1 MRESTTVELS
11 GCGSASPFKW
21 ETLCSRQG
29 EQRSPC
35 LGSLQSIRHLIA
47 VTEGECQDPGYIMS
61 TASRHSFTRKPNLAD
76 VKAAGHDMLRLVNRR
91 ILLNILSDR
100 QPISRAE
107 IAKISGL
114 NKATISTIT
123 GELLKD
129 SCIIEEGS
137 GRTTPIGGKPPTPLR
152 LNAKRFGLFGVDIRA
167 DETILAL
174 SDFNN
179 RIVARVSF
187 ETGADPTTFLT
198 KIGKEIRKLRTK
210 HDSFIEF
217 PGIGVSLPGLVDN
230 HSGKFLLSVVLPW
243 RDVPVVHLL
252 EKVTGLPVIIDNSAR
267 CSALAEI
274 WHGKAQY
281 AHVRNLLYVSV
292 STGLACGVV
301 MDGGLYRG
309 GNNTAGQF
317 GHIPIDI
324 NGVECRCGQRG
335 CWDLYASDKA
345 TLKRYS
351 ELRSNGG
358 RRISTMRKLLE
369 LVDAGDI
376 AATEAVRETAR
387 YLGIGITGLIN
398 GLDPEVVVIGGEIT
412 KVWGVIEPIIV
423 EETQRSLLA
432 PRSHG
437 VAIRP
442 SAFEVRPSLKGAVT
456 LIQNNLLSVP
466 HMG

>member
-1 MRESTTVELS
+1 MKS
-11 GCGSASPFKW
+11 SP
-21 ETLCSRQG
+21 RQTF
-29 EQRSPC
+29 S
-35 LGSLQSIRHLIA
+35 
-47 VTEGECQDPGYIMS
+47 
-61 TASRHSFTRKPNLAD
+61 RKPNLANI
-76 VKAAGHDMLRLVNRR
+76 KAAGHDMLRLVNRR
-91 ILLNILSDR
+91 ILLSILSDR

-123 GELLKD
+123 GELLKE
-129 SCIIEEGS
+129 SCIVEEGS

-152 LNAKRFGLFGVDIRA
+152 LNANRFGLFGLDIRA
-167 DETILAL
+167 DETVLAL

-179 RIVARVSF
+179 RIVARFSY
-187 ETGADPTTFLT
+187 ETGPDATAFLN
-198 KIGKEIRKLRTK
+198 KIGKEIRKLCTK

-230 HSGKFLLSVVLPW
+230 QSGKFLLSVVLPW
-243 RDVPVVHLL
+243 RDVPVVNLL
-252 EKVTGLPVIIDNSAR
+252 EKATGLPVIIDNSAR

-301 MDGGLYRG
+301 IDGGLYRG

-317 GHIPIDI
+317 GHIPIDV
-324 NGVECRCGQRG
+324 NGPDCRCGQRG

-345 TLKRYS
+345 TLKRYAD
-351 ELRSNGG
+351 LRGASGK
-358 RRISTMRKLLE
+358 RVSSMRKLVE
-369 LVDAGDI
+369 LVEAGDG

-387 YLGIGITGLIN
+387 YLGIGITGLVN
-398 GLDPEVVVIGGEIT
+398 GLDPEIVVIGGEIT

-423 EETQRSLLA
+423 EETKRNLLA
-432 PRSHG
+432 PRSHS

-442 SAFEVRPSLKGAVT
+442 SAFEVRPSLKGALT
-456 LIQNNLLSVP
+456 LIQNSLLSVP

>member
-1 MRESTTVELS
+1 MVS
-11 GCGSASPFKW
+11 SP
-21 ETLCSRQG
+21 
-29 EQRSPC
+29 
-35 LGSLQSIRHLIA
+35 
-47 VTEGECQDPGYIMS
+47 
-61 TASRHSFTRKPNLAD
+61 RHSFTRKPNLAD
-76 VKAAGHDMLRLVNRR
+76 LKAAGHDMLRLVNRR
-91 ILLNILSDR
+91 ILLSILSDR

-179 RIVARVSF
+179 RIVSRVSF
-187 ETGADPTTFLT
+187 ETGSVATSFLS
-198 KIGKEIRKLRTK
+198 KIGKEIRKFQLK

-230 HSGKFLLSVVLPW
+230 QSGKFLLSVVLPW
-243 RDVPVVHLL
+243 RDVPVVNLL
-252 EKVTGLPVIIDNSAR
+252 EKATNLPVIIDNSAR

-301 MDGGLYRG
+301 IDGGLYRG

-317 GHIPIDI
+317 GHIPIDL
-324 NGVECRCGQRG
+324 NGPECRCGQRG

-345 TLKRYS
+345 TLKRYAD
-351 ELRSNGG
+351 LRGPGG
-358 RRISTMRKLLE
+358 KRVSTMRKLVE
-369 LVDAGDI
+369 LVESGDAS
-376 AATEAVRETAR
+376 ATEAIRETAR
-387 YLGIGITGLIN
+387 YLGIGITGLVN
-398 GLDPEVVVIGGEIT
+398 GLDPEIVVIGGEIT

-423 EETQRSLLA
+423 EETKRNLLA
-432 PRSHG
+432 PRAHHI
-437 VAIRP
+437 AIRP
-442 SAFEVRPSLKGAVT
+442 SAFEVRPSLKGALT
-456 LIQNNLLSVP
+456 LIQNSLLSVP

>member
-1 MRESTTVELS
+1 
-11 GCGSASPFKW
+11 
-21 ETLCSRQG
+21 
-29 EQRSPC
+29 
-35 LGSLQSIRHLIA
+35 
-47 VTEGECQDPGYIMS
+47 MS
-61 TASRHSFTRKPNLAD
+61 NTRATHSRHSFTRKPNLTD

-91 ILLNILSDR
+91 ILLSILSDR

-129 SCIIEEGS
+129 SCIIEDGS

-152 LNAKRFGLFGVDIRA
+152 LNANRFGLFGLDIRS

-174 SDFNN
+174 CDFNN

-187 ETGADPTTFLT
+187 ETGSDAPAFLT
-198 KIGKEIRKLRTK
+198 KVGKEIRKLRTK
-210 HDSFIEF
+210 HSSFIEY

-243 RDVPVVHLL
+243 RDVPVVQLL
-252 EKVTGLPVIIDNSAR
+252 EKSTNLPVIIDNSAR

-301 MDGGLYRG
+301 IDGGLYRG
-309 GNNTAGQF
+309 VNNTAGQF
-317 GHIPIDI
+317 GHIPIDV
-324 NGVECRCGQRG
+324 NGPDCRCGQRG

-345 TLKRYS
+345 TLKRFQD
-351 ELRSNGG
+351 LRNGG
-358 RRISTMRKLLE
+358 GKRITTMRKLIE
-369 LVDAGDI
+369 LVEAGDI
-376 AATEAVRETAR
+376 EATEAVRETAR

-412 KVWGVIEPIIV
+412 KLWGLVEPIIV
-423 EETQRSLLA
+423 EQTKRNLLA
-432 PRSHG
+432 PRSQG
-437 VAIRP
+437 VSIRP
-442 SAFEVRPSLKGAVT
+442 SAFEVRPSLKGALT
-456 LIQNNLLSVP
+456 LIQNTLLSVP

>member
-1 MRESTTVELS
+1 
-11 GCGSASPFKW
+11 
-21 ETLCSRQG
+21 
-29 EQRSPC
+29 
-35 LGSLQSIRHLIA
+35 
-47 VTEGECQDPGYIMS
+47 
-61 TASRHSFTRKPNLAD
+61 
-76 VKAAGHDMLRLVNRR
+76 MLRLVNRR
-91 ILLNILSDR
+91 ILLSILSDR
-100 QPISRAE
+100 QPISRAD

-123 GELLKD
+123 SELLKD

-152 LNAKRFGLFGVDIRA
+152 LNSKRFGLFGVDIRS

-179 RIVARVSF
+179 RIVARNSF
-187 ETGADPTTFLT
+187 DTGADAGAFLN
-198 KIGKEIRKLRTK
+198 KIGKEIRKLRSK
-210 HDSFIEF
+210 HESFIEF

-243 RDVPVVHLL
+243 RDVPVVQLL
-252 EKVTGLPVIIDNSAR
+252 EKATSLPVTIDNSAR

-301 MDGGLYRG
+301 IDGGLYRG
-309 GNNTAGQF
+309 GNNSAGQF
-317 GHIPIDI
+317 GHIPIDF
-324 NGVECRCGQRG
+324 NGPECRCGQRG

-345 TLKRYS
+345 TLKRYADI
-351 ELRSNGG
+351 RGNGG
-358 RRISTMRKLLE
+358 KRVSTMRKLVE
-369 LVDAGDI
+369 LVEAGDA

-387 YLGIGITGLIN
+387 YLGVGITGLIN

-412 KVWGVIEPIIV
+412 KAWGLIEPIIA
-423 EETQRSLLA
+423 EETKRNLLA
-432 PRSHG
+432 PRSHSI
-437 VAIRP
+437 AIRP
-442 SAFEVRPSLKGAVT
+442 SAFEVRPSLKGALT
-456 LIQNNLLSVP
+456 LVQNSLLSVP

>member
-1 MRESTTVELS
+1 MVS
-11 GCGSASPFKW
+11 SP
-21 ETLCSRQG
+21 
-29 EQRSPC
+29 
-35 LGSLQSIRHLIA
+35 
-47 VTEGECQDPGYIMS
+47 
-61 TASRHSFTRKPNLAD
+61 RHSFTRKPNLAD

-91 ILLNILSDR
+91 ILLSILSDR

-152 LNAKRFGLFGVDIRA
+152 LNSKRFGLFGVDIRA
-167 DETILAL
+167 DETVLAL

-179 RIVARVSF
+179 RIVSRVSF
-187 ETGADPTTFLT
+187 ETGSVATSFLN
-198 KIGKEIRKLRTK
+198 KIGKEIRNLQLK

-230 HSGKFLLSVVLPW
+230 QSGRFLLSVVLPW
-243 RDVPVVHLL
+243 RDVPVVSLL
-252 EKVTGLPVIIDNSAR
+252 EKATNLPVIIDNSAR

-281 AHVRNLLYVSV
+281 AHVRDLLYVSV

-301 MDGGLYRG
+301 IDGGLYRG

-317 GHIPIDI
+317 GHIPIDL
-324 NGVECRCGQRG
+324 NGPECRCGQRG

-345 TLKRYS
+345 TLKRYAD
-351 ELRSNGG
+351 LRGPGG
-358 RRISTMRKLLE
+358 KRVSTMRKLVE
-369 LVDAGDI
+369 LVENGDA
-376 AATEAVRETAR
+376 AATEAVRESAR

-423 EETQRSLLA
+423 EETKRNLLA
-432 PRSHG
+432 PRSG
-437 VAIRP
+437 NVAIRP
-442 SAFEVRPSLKGAVT
+442 SAFEVRPSLKGALT
-456 LIQNNLLSVP
+456 LIQNSLLSVP

>member
-1 MRESTTVELS
+1 MKKLTQQLAKNQT
-11 GCGSASPFKW
+11 P
-21 ETLCSRQG
+21 QG
-29 EQRSPC
+29 
-35 LGSLQSIRHLIA
+35 RH
-47 VTEGECQDPGYIMS
+47 
-61 TASRHSFTRKPNLAD
+61 RFTRKPNLAD

-91 ILLNILSDR
+91 ILLSILSDR

-129 SCIIEEGS
+129 ACIIEEGS

-167 DETILAL
+167 DETVLAL

-179 RIVARVSF
+179 RIVSRVSF
-187 ETGADPTTFLT
+187 ETGSVASSFLN
-198 KIGKEIRKLRTK
+198 KIGKEIRKLRIK

-230 HSGKFLLSVVLPW
+230 QSGKFLLSVVLPW
-243 RDVPVVHLL
+243 RDVPVVNLL
-252 EKVTGLPVIIDNSAR
+252 ERATSLPVIIDNSAR

-281 AHVRNLLYVSV
+281 AHVRNLLYVGV

-301 MDGGLYRG
+301 IDGGLYRG
-309 GNNTAGQF
+309 GTNTAGQF
-317 GHIPIDI
+317 GHFPIDI
-324 NGVECRCGQRG
+324 NGPDCRCGQRG

-345 TLKRYS
+345 TLKRYAD
-351 ELRSNGG
+351 LRGTSGK
-358 RRISTMRKLLE
+358 RVSTMRKLVE
-369 LVDAGDI
+369 LVEAGDS

-412 KVWGVIEPIIV
+412 KAWGVIEPIIV
-423 EETQRSLLA
+423 EETKRNLLA
-432 PRSHG
+432 PRSHS

-442 SAFEVRPSLKGAVT
+442 SAFEVRPSLKGALT
-456 LIQNNLLSVP
+456 LIQNSLLSVP

>member
-1 MRESTTVELS
+1 MIKAV
-11 GCGSASPFKW
+11 PV
-21 ETLCSRQG
+21 RQ
-29 EQRSPC
+29 
-35 LGSLQSIRHLIA
+35 
-47 VTEGECQDPGYIMS
+47 T
-61 TASRHSFTRKPNLAD
+61 FTRKPNLAN

-91 ILLNILSDR
+91 ILLSILSDR

-129 SCIIEEGS
+129 SFIVEEGS

-152 LNAKRFGLFGVDIRA
+152 LNGMRYGLFGLDIRA
-167 DETILAL
+167 DESVLAL

-179 RIVARVSF
+179 RLISRVSF
-187 ETGADPTTFLT
+187 ETGSDATVFLNT
-198 KIGKEIRKLRTK
+198 IGKEIRKLRSK
-210 HDSFIEF
+210 HDNFIEF

-243 RDVPVVHLL
+243 RDVPVVQLL
-252 EKVTGLPVIIDNSAR
+252 EKATNLPVIIDNSAR

-281 AHVRNLLYVSV
+281 AQVRDLLYVSV
-292 STGLACGVV
+292 STGLACGMVI
-301 MDGGLYRG
+301 DGGLYRG

-317 GHIPIDI
+317 GHIPIDL
-324 NGVECRCGQRG
+324 NGAECRCGQRG

-345 TLKRYS
+345 TITRYLGLRGGGAKRVP
-351 ELRSNGG
+351 
-358 RRISTMRKLLE
+358 TMRKLME
-369 LVDAGDI
+369 LVDSGDH

-412 KVWGVIEPIIV
+412 KGWGLIEPIIV
-423 EETQRSLLA
+423 EETKRSLLA

-437 VAIRP
+437 VAIRR
-442 SAFEVRPSLKGAVT
+442 SAFEVRPSLKGALT
-456 LIQNNLLSVP
+456 LIQNDLLSVP

>member
-1 MRESTTVELS
+1 MMKS
-11 GCGSASPFKW
+11 SP
-21 ETLCSRQG
+21 RQTF
-29 EQRSPC
+29 S
-35 LGSLQSIRHLIA
+35 
-47 VTEGECQDPGYIMS
+47 
-61 TASRHSFTRKPNLAD
+61 RKPNLANI
-76 VKAAGHDMLRLVNRR
+76 KAAGHDMLRLVNRR
-91 ILLNILSDR
+91 ILLSILSDR

-123 GELLKD
+123 GELLKE

-152 LNAKRFGLFGVDIRA
+152 LNANRFGLFGVDIRA

-179 RIVARVSF
+179 RIVARFSY
-187 ETGADPTTFLT
+187 ETGSDATAFLNM
-198 KIGKEIRKLRTK
+198 IGKEIRKLCTK

-230 HSGKFLLSVVLPW
+230 QSGKFLLSVVLPW
-243 RDVPVVHLL
+243 RDVPVVNLL
-252 EKVTGLPVIIDNSAR
+252 EKATGLPVIIDNSAR

-301 MDGGLYRG
+301 IDGGLYRG

-317 GHIPIDI
+317 GHIPIDV
-324 NGVECRCGQRG
+324 NGPDCRCGQRG

-345 TLKRYS
+345 TLKRYAD
-351 ELRSNGG
+351 LRGANGK
-358 RRISTMRKLLE
+358 RVSTMRKLVE
-369 LVDAGDI
+369 LVEAGDG

-387 YLGIGITGLIN
+387 YLGMGITGLIN
-398 GLDPEVVVIGGEIT
+398 GLDPEIVIIGGEIT
-412 KVWGVIEPIIV
+412 KAWGVIEPIIV
-423 EETQRSLLA
+423 EETKRNLLA
-432 PRSHG
+432 PRSHS

-442 SAFEVRPSLKGAVT
+442 SAFEVRPSLKGALT
-456 LIQNNLLSVP
+456 LIQNSLLSVP

>member
-1 MRESTTVELS
+1 MNADYSAII
-11 GCGSASPFKW
+11 CGLFF
-21 ETLCSRQG
+21 R
-29 EQRSPC
+29 
-35 LGSLQSIRHLIA
+35 
-47 VTEGECQDPGYIMS
+47 IMS
-61 TASRHSFTRKPNLAD
+61 TASRHNFTRKPNLAD
-76 VKAAGHDMLRLVNRR
+76 VTAAGHDMLRLVNRR
-91 ILLNILSDR
+91 ILLSILSDR

-114 NKATISTIT
+114 KKATISTIT

-152 LNAKRFGLFGVDIRA
+152 LNAKRFGLFGLDIRA

-187 ETGADPTTFLT
+187 ETGSVASSFLS
-198 KIGKEIRKLRTK
+198 KIGKEIRKLRLK

-230 HSGKFLLSVVLPW
+230 QSGKFLLSVVLPW
-243 RDVPVVHLL
+243 RDVPVVNLL
-252 EKVTGLPVIIDNSAR
+252 EKATGLPVIIDNSAR

-301 MDGGLYRG
+301 IDGGLYRG

-317 GHIPIDI
+317 GHIPIAL
-324 NGVECRCGQRG
+324 NGPDCRCGQRG

-345 TLKRYS
+345 TLKRYAD
-351 ELRSNGG
+351 LREASGK
-358 RRISTMRKLLE
+358 RVSTMRKLVE
-369 LVDAGDI
+369 LVDAGDR
-376 AATEAVRETAR
+376 AATEAVRETAK

-412 KVWGVIEPIIV
+412 KVWGLIEPIIV
-423 EETQRSLLA
+423 EETRRNLLA
-432 PRSHG
+432 PRSYRA
-437 VAIRP
+437 AIRP
-442 SAFEVRPSLKGAVT
+442 SAFEVRPSLKGALT
-456 LIQNNLLSVP
+456 LIQNSLLSVP

>member
-1 MRESTTVELS
+1 MIR
-11 GCGSASPFKW
+11 AA
-21 ETLCSRQG
+21 
-29 EQRSPC
+29 RS
-35 LGSLQSIRHLIA
+35 LHN
-47 VTEGECQDPGYIMS
+47 
-61 TASRHSFTRKPNLAD
+61 FTRKPNLAD

-152 LNAKRFGLFGVDIRA
+152 LNGRRFGLFGVDIRA

-179 RIVARVSF
+179 RLVSRESF
-187 ETGADPTTFLT
+187 ETGSDPDVFLN
-198 KIGKEIRKLRTK
+198 KIGKEIKKLRAK
-210 HDSFIEF
+210 HDNFVEF

-230 HSGKFLLSVVLPW
+230 HSGKFLFSVVLPW
-243 RDVPVVHLL
+243 RDVPVVRLL
-252 EKVTGLPVIIDNSAR
+252 EKATNLPVIIDNSAR

-281 AHVRNLLYVSV
+281 AHVRDLLYVSV
-292 STGLACGVV
+292 STGLACGMVI
-301 MDGGLYRG
+301 DGGLYRG

-317 GHIPIDI
+317 GHISIDL
-324 NGVECRCGQRG
+324 NGSECRCGQRG

-345 TLKRYS
+345 TIKRY
-351 ELRSNGG
+351 LGMRG
-358 RRISTMRKLLE
+358 RGAKRVPTMRKLME
-369 LVDAGDI
+369 LVDSGDG

-412 KVWGVIEPIIV
+412 KGWGLIEPIIV
-423 EETQRSLLA
+423 EETKRSLLA

-437 VAIRP
+437 VAIRR
-442 SAFEVRPSLKGAVT
+442 SAFEVRPSLKGALT
-456 LIQNNLLSVP
+456 LIQNDLLSVP